1 MQTSTPPN
9 STRVSPKRKRL
20 PDLLGDEH
28 RPSRLRIATLPAPS
42 HTESDPDGG
51 SSPRSVIT
59 VHFQNLGL
67 AEHSPISG
75 VDFRKAL
82 QGSMAALQTNSTKK
96 AVNNGN
102 GIATHPQQTVPMDT
116 VEPIITSELDMRD
129 SNVAKF
135 SPTLEIPETPQLKP
149 IVSLSSPPVPIVSP
163 SGISS
168 TLWWKPT
175 EITGHDPTDP
185 NDDGYGING
194 VGFLPTPAVARARI
208 ELRRR
213 QVAAWRAREAK
224 EARQRRSDR
233 RRHRNIGFSGDG
245 TMLAGLSKGEVKK
258 VKQVRKVRFVGE

>member
-20 PDLLGDEH
+20 HDLLEDEH
-28 RPSRLRIATLPAPS
+28 RPSRLKIANLSTPP

-51 SSPRSVIT
+51 SSPRSVVT

-67 AEHSPISG
+67 AEHSPISRL
-75 VDFRKAL
+75 DFRKVL
-82 QGSMAALQTNSTKK
+82 QGSMAALQTNSTKNT
-96 AVNNGN
+96 ANNGN
-102 GIATHPQQTVPMDT
+102 CITTHQQEAVPTDT
-116 VEPIITSELDMRD
+116 LEPIINSELHMRD
-129 SNVAKF
+129 SNAEK
-135 SPTLEIPETPQLKP
+135 SNPALETPEMPQLKP
-149 IVSLSSPPVPIVSP
+149 ILSLSSPPVSIVSP
-163 SGISS
+163 SRIST
-168 TLWWKPT
+168 TLWWKPA

-213 QVAAWRAREAK
+213 QVAAWKAREAK

-233 RRHRNIGFSGDG
+233 RRHRNTGFGG
-245 TMLAGLSKGEVKK
+245 AGNILAGLSKEEVKK